1 MQISNEELR
10 KHYAS
15 LSDEALRD
23 IRPGDLTDAA
33 RKCYEEELKSRQPQ
47 RAVETRHEEEEEDI
61 DDDVDVESL
70 DPGEDEPDWLET
82 AECVCSF
89 RHLRS
94 MQGVDG
100 ATARDALLS
109 AGVPCHLSLTP
120 AGSSEDDGA
129 QYDEYQ
135 LMVPPG
141 VYLKAKSVL
150 DEKLFNAEI
159 EAGLKA
165 HLAALSDEDLQ
176 SITPDE
182 ICAGLRDLMERLT
195 HAYHD
200 EVARREESGN

>member
-1 MQISNEELR
+1 MQISTEELR

-15 LSDEALRD
+15 LSDEALREIHPD
-23 IRPGDLTDAA
+23 DLTDAA
-33 RKCYEEELKSRQPQ
+33 RKCYEEEIKSRRPAPAPAARQE
-47 RAVETRHEEEEEDI
+47 VEDI
-61 DDDVDVESL
+61 DDDVDGAAL
-70 DPGEDEPDWLET
+70 DVDEEEPDWLES

-94 MQGVDG
+94 MQGVD
-100 ATARDALLS
+100 ASTARDALLS
-109 AGVPCHLSLTP
+109 AGVPCHLVLTP
-120 AGSSEDDGA
+120 AGSGEGDGA
-129 QYDEYQ
+129 QYDEYE

-150 DEKLFNAEI
+150 DEQLFNAEI
-159 EAGLKA
+159 ESGLKA

-195 HAYHD
+195 QAYHD
-200 EVARREESGN
+200 EVARRSSTVE

>member
-1 MQISNEELR
+1 MQISTEELR

-15 LSDEALRD
+15 LSDEALRE
-23 IRPGDLTDAA
+23 IHPSDLTDAA
-33 RKCYEEELKSRQPQ
+33 RKCYEEELKSRRPAAHAAEARQQ
-47 RAVETRHEEEEEDI
+47 EADI
-61 DDDVDVESL
+61 DDDVDVEAL
-70 DPGEDEPDWLET
+70 DLDEEEPDWLES

-94 MQGVDG
+94 MQGVD
-100 ATARDALLS
+100 ASTARDALLS

-120 AGSSEDDGA
+120 AGSGEGEAA
-129 QYDEYQ
+129 QFDEYE

-150 DEKLFNAEI
+150 DEQLFNAEI
-159 EAGLKA
+159 ESGLRA

-176 SITPDE
+176 SITPED

-195 HAYHD
+195 QAYHD
-200 EVARREESGN
+200 EVARRN